1 MLDVRDHTATA
12 VVTYSRRELAAGA
25 PVALHAS
32 LRIVETKPDTSLDAM
47 AQLQNLLAQ
56 VTPCLEASRE
66 ALRAAETAGATDA
79 ELASAKTAL
88 ASAEQ
93 QVEQA
98 KTFLSQGNTEQARL
112 HLDIAL
118 EDCLSAKDLS
128 QQARIVAEGRSAK
141 PEQYTVQRGD
151 TLWGIS
157 AQEAIYNNSLMWPLI
172 YRANRDQI
180 RDPDLIFPKQN
191 FAIPR
196 TYSQEE
202 ADTAIQ
208 RARKRRSWRLGDGP
222 DMYILEGIQ
231 Q

>member
-1 MLDVRDHTATA
+1 
-12 VVTYSRRELAAGA
+12 
-25 PVALHAS
+25 
-32 LRIVETKPDTSLDAM
+32 
-47 AQLQNLLAQ
+47 
-56 VTPCLEASRE
+56 
-66 ALRAAETAGATDA
+66 
-79 ELASAKTAL
+79 
-88 ASAEQ
+88 
-93 QVEQA
+93 
-98 KTFLSQGNTEQARL
+98 QARL

-128 QQARIVAEGRSAK
+128 QQARIVAEGRAAK

-157 AQEAIYNNSLMWPLI
+157 AQEAIYRNSLMWPII
-172 YRANRDQI
+172 YKANRDQI
-180 RDPDLIFPKQN
+180 HDPDLIFPKQI
-191 FAIPR
+191 FVIPR

-202 ADTAIQ
+202 ADAAIQ